1 MCLVAD
7 FISGNHNLLICQ
19 EFDNNWE
26 QDFLSGSSTSS
37 KRPQNDGDPG
47 SGDEEA
53 ASDDDDGE
61 GGDDELVCLERQPNI
76 STIQQAISSL
86 EDVYSFLDRKGHTS
100 LAGSTMMLIS
110 NLAEAHRSSIA
121 ADRLNYKNVS
131 KAYLDCHASWFTIF
145 KIHNTVT
152 VTYNSKN
159 CCFLLLYTIV

>member
-37 KRPQNDGDPG
+37 KGPQNDGDPG

-61 GGDDELVCLERQPNI
+61 GGDDELVCLKGQSNI
-76 STIQQAISSL
+76 SIIQQAILSL
-86 EDVYSFLDRKGHTS
+86 EYMYFSLTEQRRRCRSGWSGQGRTTFQWDVG
-100 LAGSTMMLIS
+100 LI
-110 NLAEAHRSSIA
+110 L
-121 ADRLNYKNVS
+121 
-131 KAYLDCHASWFTIF
+131 
-145 KIHNTVT
+145 
-152 VTYNSKN
+152 
-159 CCFLLLYTIV
+159 